1 MARKWVYLFTE
12 GKAEMRELLGGK
24 GANLAEM
31 TNIGLPVPQGFTVTT
46 EACTQYYE
54 DGKKIND
61 EIRGQIDEHI
71 VKLEA
76 ITGKKFGDHE
86 NPLLVS
92 VRSGARASMPGMM
105 DTILNLGLNE
115 EVVQV
120 IAEKSGNPRW
130 AWDCYRRFIQMYS
143 DVVMEVGKKY
153 FEELIDKMKEE
164 KGVTQDVDLTAEDLE
179 KLAGQFKEE
188 YKSKIGK
195 DFPTDPKEQLY
206 GAIQAVFRS
215 WDNPRAN
222 VYRRDNDIP
231 YSWGTA
237 VNVQSMAF
245 GNMGDD
251 CGTGVAFTR
260 DPATGAKG
268 LFGEF
273 LTNAQ
278 GEDVVAGVR
287 TPMHIDEMAN
297 KFPEAFKEFN
307 EVCATLEKHYRDMQD
322 MEFTV
327 EHGKLYMLQTRNGKR
342 TAQAALKIAC
352 DLVDEG
358 MRTEEE
364 AVAMIDPRNLD
375 TLLHPQF
382 DAKALKA
389 ATPLGKGLGAS
400 PGAACG
406 KAVFTADDAVAWAGR
421 GEKVVLVRLETSPED
436 ISGMKSAQGILTV
449 RGGMTSHA
457 AVVARG
463 MGTCCVSGCGD
474 IVMDEANKKFTLGGK
489 TFHEGDEISID
500 GTTGNIY
507 EGLIPTVDAT
517 IAGEFGRIMA
527 WADKYRRLRVRTNA
541 DTPTDAKKARELGAE
556 GIGLCRTEHMFFEAD
571 RIAAFREMICS
582 DTVEGREAAL
592 EKILPY
598 QQGDFEQLYEAL
610 EGTPVTIRFLD
621 PPLHEFV
628 PTTEE
633 EIQKLADAQGKS
645 VQAIKDIITGLHEF
659 NPMMGHRGLRLAV
672 TYPEIAKMQTKAVIR
687 AAINVQKKHP
697 DWKVV
702 PEIMIPLT
710 SEVKELK
717 FVKKIV
723 VETADAEIKAAGA
736 DLHYEVGTMIEI
748 PRACLT
754 ADEIAKEAD
763 FFCFGTNDL
772 TQMTFGFSRDDA
784 GKFLNAYY
792 DTKIF
797 ENDPFAKLDQ
807 NGVGK
812 LMEMAIKLGRP
823 VNPKLHIGICGEH
836 GGDPSSVEFCH
847 RIGLDYVSCSPFR
860 VPVARLAAAQ
870 AAIAEKKAK

>member
-1 MARKWVYLFTE
+1 MSHKYVYLFSE
-12 GKAEMRELLGGK
+12 GNAKMRELLGGK

-31 TNIGLPVPQGFTVTT
+31 TGLGLPVPQGFTIST

-54 DGKKIND
+54 DGQKIND
-61 EIRGQIDEHI
+61 EIQAQIMEYI
-71 VKLEA
+71 EKMET
-76 ITGKKFGDHE
+76 ITGKKFGDKE

-115 EVVQV
+115 EVVDV

-153 FEELIDKMKEE
+153 FEQLIDEMKA
-164 KGVTQDVDLTAEDLE
+164 KRGVTQDVELTADDLKE
-179 KLAGQFKEE
+179 LAFQFKAE
-188 YKSKIGK
+188 YKQKIGA
-195 DFPTDPKEQLY
+195 DFPTDPKEQLM
-206 GAIQAVFRS
+206 GAIKAVFRS

-237 VNVQSMAF
+237 VNVQMMAF

-287 TPMHIDEMAN
+287 TPMHISEMEQ
-297 KFPEAFKEFN
+297 KFPEAFKQFKA
-307 EVCATLEKHYRDMQD
+307 VCEKLENHYRDMQD

-327 EHGKLYMLQTRNGKR
+327 EHGKLFMLQTRNGKR

-358 MRTEEE
+358 MITDEE
-364 AVAMIDPRNLD
+364 AVLMIDPRNLD

-389 ATPLGKGLGAS
+389 ATPVGKALPAS

-406 KAVFTADDAVAWAGR
+406 KIVFSADDAKAWGAR

-436 ISGMKSAQGILTV
+436 IEGMKAAQGILTV

-463 MGTCCVSGCGD
+463 MGTCCVSGCTA
-474 IVMDEANKKFTLGGK
+474 INMDEENKQFTLSGK
-489 TFHEGDEISID
+489 TYHEGDYLSLD
-500 GTTGNIY
+500 GSTGNIY
-507 EGLIPTVDAT
+507 DGIIPTVDAS

-527 WADKYRRLRVRTNA
+527 WADKYRKLGVRTNA
-541 DTPTDAKKARELGAE
+541 DTPRDAKKAAELGAE
-556 GIGLCRTEHMFFEAD
+556 GIGLCRTEHMFFEGN
-571 RIAAFREMICS
+571 RIDYFRQMICS
-582 DTVEGREAAL
+582 STVGEREKAL
-592 EKILPY
+592 ENIIPF
-598 QQGDFEQLYEAL
+598 QQGDFEKLYEAL
-610 EGTPVTIRFLD
+610 EGKPVTIRFLD

-628 PTTEE
+628 PTEE
-633 EIQKLADAQGKS
+633 ADIKKLADAQGKS
-645 VQAIKDIITGLHEF
+645 VEDIKAIIASLHEA
-659 NPMMGHRGLRLAV
+659 NPMMGHRGCRLAV
-672 TYPEIAKMQTKAVIR
+672 TYPEIAKMQTTAVIR
-687 AAINVQKKHP
+687 AAINVKKAHA
-697 DWKVV
+697 DWNIV
-702 PEIMIPLT
+702 PEIMIPLVGD
-710 SEVKELK
+710 VKELK
-717 FVKKIV
+717 YVKKTV
-723 VETADAEIKAAGA
+723 VETADAEIAAAGI
-736 DLHYEVGTMIEI
+736 DLKYEVGTMIEI
-748 PRACLT
+748 PRAALT
-754 ADEIAKEAD
+754 ADEIAKEAE

-772 TQMTFGFSRDDA
+772 TQMTYGFSRDDA
-784 GKFLNAYY
+784 GKFLEAYY
-792 DTKIF
+792 DAKIF

-812 LMEMAIKLGRP
+812 LMEMAVKLGKGVRSD
-823 VNPKLHIGICGEH
+823 LHCGICGEH

-847 RIGLDYVSCSPFR
+847 KIGLDYVSCSPFR
-860 VPVARLAAAQ
+860 VPIARLAAAQ
-870 AAIAEKKAK
+870 AAIKDQKNK

>member
-1 MARKWVYLFTE
+1 MSKKYCYLFTE
-12 GKAEMRELLGGK
+12 GNAKMRELLGGK

-31 TNIGLPVPQGFTVTT
+31 TNIGLPVPQGFTITT

-54 DGKKIND
+54 DGRQIND
-61 EIRGQIDEHI
+61 EIMAEIMEYI
-71 VKLEA
+71 EKMEK

-115 EVVQV
+115 DVVAV
-120 IAEKSGNPRW
+120 IAAKSNNPRW

-153 FEELIDKMKEE
+153 FEQLIDAMKEK
-164 KGVTQDVDLTAEDLE
+164 KGVTQDVELDANDLKE
-179 KLAGQFKEE
+179 LAMQFKAE
-188 YKSKIGK
+188 YKAKIGE
-195 DFPTDPKEQLY
+195 DFPTDPKEQLI
-206 GAIQAVFRS
+206 GAIKAVFRS

-260 DPATGAKG
+260 DPATGAKK
-268 LFGEF
+268 LMGEF

-287 TPMHIDEMAN
+287 TPMPIAEMAE
-297 KFPEAFKEFN
+297 KFPEAYDEFVK
-307 EVCATLEKHYRDMQD
+307 VCGILEDHYRDMQD

-327 EHGKLYMLQTRNGKR
+327 EHGKLYMLQCRNGKR
-342 TAQAALKIAC
+342 TAPAALKIAC

-358 MRTEEE
+358 MISEQQ

-382 DAKALKA
+382 DPKALKA
-389 ATPLGKGLGAS
+389 TTPVGKALPAS

-406 KAVFTADDAVAWAGR
+406 KIVYTAEDAKAWAER

-436 ISGMKSAQGILTV
+436 IEGMKAAQGILTV

-463 MGTCCVSGCGD
+463 MGKCCVSGCGA
-474 IVMDEANKKFTLGGK
+474 IVMDEANKQFTLAGK
-489 TFHEGDEISID
+489 TYHEGDWLSLD
-500 GTTGNIY
+500 GSTGNIY
-507 EGLIPTVDAT
+507 DGAMPTVDASV
-517 IAGEFGRIMA
+517 GGDFGRIMS
-527 WADKYRRLRVRTNA
+527 WADKYRRLKVRTNA
-541 DTPTDAKKARELGAE
+541 DTPHDAAKARELGAE
-556 GIGLCRTEHMFFEAD
+556 GIGLCRTEHMFFEGD
-571 RIAAFREMICS
+571 RIAAIREMICS
-582 DTVEGREAAL
+582 DTVEQREKAL
-592 EKILPY
+592 AKLLPM
-598 QQGDFEQLYEAL
+598 QQGDFEGIYEAM
-610 EGTPVTIRFLD
+610 EGCPVTIRFLD

-628 PTTEE
+628 PTEE
-633 EIQKLADAQGKS
+633 ADIELLAKDMNKS
-645 VQAIKDIITGLHEF
+645 VAEIKAIIASLHEF
-659 NPMMGHRGLRLAV
+659 NPMMGHRGCRLAV
-672 TYPEIAKMQTKAVIR
+672 TFPEIAVMQTRAVIR

-697 DWKVV
+697 EWKME
-702 PEIMIPLT
+702 PEIMIPLVG
-710 SEVKELK
+710 EVKELK
-717 FVKKIV
+717 YVKDV
-723 VETADAEIKAAGA
+723 VVKTADEELANAGMKMKY
-736 DLHYEVGTMIEI
+736 LVGTMIEI
-748 PRACLT
+748 PRAALT
-754 ADEIAKEAD
+754 ADQIATEAE
-763 FFCFGTNDL
+763 FFSFGTNDL

-784 GKFLNAYY
+784 GKFLGAYY
-792 DTKIF
+792 DKKIY
-797 ENDPFAKLDQ
+797 ESDPFAKLDQ
-807 NGVGK
+807 TGVGK
-812 LMEMAIKLGRP
+812 LVDMACKMGRATRP
-823 VNPKLHIGICGEH
+823 ELHLGICGEH

-847 RIGLDYVSCSPFR
+847 KVGLDYVSCSPFR
-860 VPVARLAAAQ
+860 VPIARLAAAQ
-870 AAIAEKKAK
+870 AAIREQRQ